1 MATNRIGLDKK
12 KAKELSGQLNVLLSS
27 YQLHYQNLRGLHWN
41 IQGDNFFELHLKYE
55 ELYTRAQV
63 IIDDIAERIL
73 TLGATPHHTFKN
85 YIKHSVIKEESNIT
99 IGKEGI
105 TYIANAY
112 ESLLIQLRKSL
123 DFSGEIDDEGTN
135 SLMSDLIS
143 EHEKEAWMFNSWLK
157 RKN

>member
-1 MATNRIGLDKK
+1 METNRIGLDKG
-12 KAKELSGQLNVLLSS
+12 KAQELSTQLNTLLSS
-27 YQLHYQNLRGLHWN
+27 YQMHYQNLRGLHWN
-41 IQGDNFFELHLKYE
+41 IQGENFFELHLKYE

-73 TLGATPHHTFKN
+73 TLGGTPFHTFSD
-85 YIKHSVIKEESNIT
+85 YINNSVIKESPNVTEDT
-99 IGKEGI
+99 VGVR
-105 TYIANAY
+105 YIADAY
-112 ESLLIQLRKSL
+112 EALLVELRKSL
-123 DFSGEIDDEGTN
+123 NFSDEIEDEGTN